1 MKKKIFFLIFAVGGV
16 LLLAYFAT
24 QNQRNNQ
31 QLASLEG
38 AVDAKEIVYS
48 FYEDDDLDGL
58 SNAEEVIYG
67 SRPQVSDTDGD
78 TYTDGDEVENG
89 YDPIV
94 AGSTR
99 LSDRDNQS
107 VTIRY
112 FSWLREEK
120 NILEP
125 QIENFLI
132 GEFVS
137 SRPELLSLEEIADD
151 SIDVTASNN
160 KELIRTYLAEVNK
173 ISLPEGLVSYREIAS
188 DFSEESYESLNDLLG
203 KIELSYLDFSYL
215 ETPLAAKEIQKGY
228 LSIIKT
234 FSTIFAD
241 LRYKKEDPVQI
252 EINLKKA
259 NRLIERSQEI
269 ERLKL
274 ELIQKYEIS

>member
-1 MKKKIFFLIFAVGGV
+1 MKKKILFLIFAIGGA
-16 LLLAYFAT
+16 LLFTYFAT

-31 QLASLEG
+31 QLASLEKV
-38 AVDAKEIVYS
+38 VDNKQIVYS

-58 SNAEEVIYG
+58 SNAEETIYG
-67 SRPQVSDTDGD
+67 SKPEVSDTDGD
-78 TYTDGDEVENG
+78 TYTDGDEVKNG

-94 AGSTR
+94 AGSAR
-99 LSDRDNQS
+99 LSDRNTQS
-107 VTIRY
+107 ATIQY
-112 FSWLREEK
+112 FSWLRENK

-132 GEFVS
+132 EEFVS

-151 SIDVTASNN
+151 SISVTTSNS
-160 KELIRTYLAEVNK
+160 KELIRAYLAEVNK

-188 DFSEESYESLNDLLG
+188 DFNKESYETLNDLLG

-215 ETPLAAKEIQKGY
+215 EVPLAAKEIQKGY

-234 FSTIFAD
+234 FSSIFSD
-241 LRYKKEDPVQI
+241 LKYNKEDPVQI

-259 NRLIERSQEI
+259 NKLIERSQEI